1 MSCSNQSTAQHNT
14 HRMAISCMH
23 GGMHPC
29 EAARAPVLPLV
40 LRSSKFKQSGV
51 LFFFSV
57 RVYVQ
62 GARDA
67 QSCIATTSF
76 AGSPRASTTTF
87 IWVTSTQRSF
97 CAIIA
102 AAFALHAGA
111 SSSGQWLPTA
121 SPALP
126 RPSASALV
134 LLQYS
139 YVLSQPMHLR
149 YEYEYDTTCK
159 SQK

>member
-1 MSCSNQSTAQHNT
+1 
-14 HRMAISCMH
+14 
-23 GGMHPC
+23 
-29 EAARAPVLPLV
+29 
-40 LRSSKFKQSGV
+40 
-51 LFFFSV
+51 
-57 RVYVQ
+57 
-62 GARDA
+62 
-67 QSCIATTSF
+67 
-76 AGSPRASTTTF
+76 
-87 IWVTSTQRSF
+87 VTSTQRSF

-139 YVLSQPMHLR
+139 YALSQPMHLR

>member
-1 MSCSNQSTAQHNT
+1 MFKSKHSPTQHPQDGDQLHAWDRVAGPACTCACSS
-14 HRMAISCMH
+14 S
-23 GGMHPC
+23 
-29 EAARAPVLPLV
+29 RAPL
-40 LRSSKFKQSGV
+40 FKVQTKRGS
-51 LFFFSV
+51 LLLLCACV
-57 RVYVQ
+57 RTR
-62 GARDA
+62 RDA

-139 YVLSQPMHLR
+139 YALSQPMHLR